1 MRASV
6 VPSGKMG
13 LELPQELGSQV
24 ESQRRAA
31 TVQIPGNVKG
41 TGKDVILCLHVC
53 LKWLPGCHEKEGKDI
68 LWHPQV
74 AHGPVCCKANFVT
87 F

>member
-1 MRASV
+1 MW
-6 VPSGKMG
+6 

-24 ESQRRAA
+24 ESQLRAA
-31 TVQIPGNVKG
+31 TAQIPGNVEG
-41 TGKDVILCLHVC
+41 TGKDVILCLHGC
-53 LKWLPGCHEKEGKDI
+53 LQRLPDCHEKEGKDI
-68 LWHPQV
+68 LWRPQV